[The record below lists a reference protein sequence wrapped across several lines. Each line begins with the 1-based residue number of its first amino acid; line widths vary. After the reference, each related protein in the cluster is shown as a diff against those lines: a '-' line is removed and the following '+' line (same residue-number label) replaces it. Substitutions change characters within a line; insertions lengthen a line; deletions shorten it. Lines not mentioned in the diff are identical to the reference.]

1 MNPKN
6 PMIYVVWSL
15 VALLIILHQDNW
27 LWTNSTLVFGFL
39 PITLLYHMCISMA
52 AGITW
57 FLAVRFA
64 WPPELESSSRPAEKG
79 NEA

>member
-15 VALLIILHQDNW
+15 VALMIILHQDNW

-39 PITLLYHMCISMA
+39 PITLL
-52 AGITW
+52 
-57 FLAVRFA
+57 
-64 WPPELESSSRPAEKG
+64 
-79 NEA
+79 